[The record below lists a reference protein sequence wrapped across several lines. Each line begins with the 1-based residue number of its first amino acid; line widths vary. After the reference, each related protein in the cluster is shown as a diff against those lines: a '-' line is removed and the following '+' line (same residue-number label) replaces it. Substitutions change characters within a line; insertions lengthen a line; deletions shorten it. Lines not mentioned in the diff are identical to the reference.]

1 MVLYNLSFFIF
12 GIFYLPFFILKLR
25 QAENPSVL
33 LKERFGFY
41 KPGILNNK
49 AGKILW
55 LHAVSVGEVMAVRK
69 FTELFLAQYPGW
81 SIVLTTVTPTGQ
93 KIARQM
99 ESPRMEARYF
109 PFDFTWAH
117 RNFIKTFRPSAIVLT
132 ETEIWPNL
140 LLEAE
145 RREIPIGVINAR
157 LSQRSAK
164 SYGKFPYIFEPL
176 FRKIDFVMAQ
186 TEEDG
191 ARFESLGISA
201 GKIQVLGNV
210 KYDNSAVQEQS
221 SAKSFSEDWGIFQ
234 DDLVFI
240 AGSTHPGEEEQ
251 LFEAWAA
258 LRKKFPKL
266 KMILAPRHIERSNSI
281 LTWVKKNSGV
291 RAFLSS
297 QKTAAGNY
305 DVLVLDQMG
314 ILRRLYGLADVVFM
328 GGSLV
333 KHGGQNPIEAACL
346 KKAVLY
352 GPYFF
357 NFQKVYETLSQ
368 NEGAIQVAGGRDLY
382 EVLERMFSD
391 TGARRRMG
399 ENAFAAIER
408 LRGASQRHLDRLSPF
423 LNLESIPIST

>member
-1 MVLYNLSFFIF
+1 M
-12 GIFYLPFFILKLR
+12 
-25 QAENPSVL
+25 
-33 LKERFGFY
+33 
-41 KPGILNNK
+41 
-49 AGKILW
+49 W

-69 FTELFLAQYPGW
+69 FIGLFLAQYPNW
-81 SIVLTTVTPTGQ
+81 SMVLTTVTPTGQ
-93 KIARQM
+93 KIAKQM
-99 ESPRMEARYF
+99 ESERLEAHYF

-117 RNFIKTFRPSAIVLT
+117 KNFLKTFRPSAAVLA

-140 LLEAE
+140 LLEIE
-145 RREIPIGVINAR
+145 KFKIPAGVINAR
-157 LSQRSAK
+157 LSRRSAK
-164 SYGKFPYIFEPL
+164 RYGSFPAIFEPL
-176 FRKIDFVMAQ
+176 FRKLDFVMAQ

-191 ARFESLGISA
+191 ARFASLGIPAS
-201 GKIQVLGNV
+201 KIQILGNV
-210 KYDNSAVQEQS
+210 KFDNSA
-221 SAKSFSEDWGIFQ
+221 AEDFVADKKFFAEWGVTQ
-234 DDLVFI
+234 GDPVLI

-251 LFEAWAA
+251 LFDAWIA
-258 LRKKFPKL
+258 LRQKFPKL
-266 KMILAPRHIERSNSI
+266 KMIVAPRHIERSISI
-281 LTWVKKNSGV
+281 LTWMSKDSGI
-291 RAFLSS
+291 RACLSS
-297 QKTAAGNY
+297 QKPAGGDY

-314 ILRRLYGLADVVFM
+314 ILRRLYALADVVFM

-333 KHGGQNPIEAACL
+333 KHGGQNPIEPACF

-391 TGARRRMG
+391 TDARLRMG

-423 LNLESIPIST
+423 LNTEERNYNVVNQKLFPQTGGRV